1 MSNAATYILDSFALL
16 VFLEGEA
23 GASRVK
29 AALEQAQQGQSAI
42 YLSLINLG
50 EVLYI
55 TERERGLPLAQ
66 KTLALIEQ
74 LPLAIL
80 PATRERVLAAAHI
93 KANFAVAYADAFAI
107 AAARELNGIALTG
120 DPEFT
125 AVENIIQ
132 VEWLA

>member
-1 MSNAATYILDSFALL
+1 MNDASYILDSFALL
-16 VFLEGEA
+16 AFLEGEG

-29 AALEQAQQGQSAI
+29 AALEQAQLGQGNI

-74 LPLAIL
+74 LPLTIL
-80 PATRERVLAAAHI
+80 PATRDRMLAAAHI

-107 AAARELNGIALTG
+107 AAAQELNGIALTG
-120 DPEFT
+120 DPEFA
-125 AVENIIQ
+125 AVESIIQ
-132 VEWLA
+132 VEWLG